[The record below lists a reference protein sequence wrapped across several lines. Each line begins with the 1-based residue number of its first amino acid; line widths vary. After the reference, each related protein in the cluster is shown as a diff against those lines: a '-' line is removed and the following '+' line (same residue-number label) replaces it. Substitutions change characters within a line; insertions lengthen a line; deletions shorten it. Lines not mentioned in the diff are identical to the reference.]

1 MSAPYTVT
9 SIDQVEITPLNPP
22 SNNAYSFKTG
32 NPLVQFVIPNQN
44 KLLVGSSIRLNGTFK
59 LMDNNNAPPVNP
71 GNAGGTDSGKGFTIS
86 NRLGIHSVIQQVT
99 LSNQDNNQTLETIR
113 NYNRYLASVMP
124 VTHSQNDYDNN
135 LSQKGLQASQHRLGS
150 MMWRKGEAGF
160 CIPLLT
166 GMLNSSAPIPLG
178 TNGIR
183 GLVIQIEL
191 APDSMVIHPVEPGST
206 GSNGAYY
213 QLVDLSLTYE
223 LLGVDEKSQA
233 KMGIAASGAFSYN
246 SIQNIYSVLNASDA
260 TMSFNFASSNT
271 LSVFHNFVPTTHV
284 NNYMHDS
291 MRTSG
296 LKNINGGAY
305 EGTDVAVNE
314 VSFMKGGVKF
324 PLDYEM
330 NEEPLPS
337 TVVNVSAANVVPRS
351 NFELN
356 FIDAIKPISK
366 YNHSLKSLYTTSGLL
381 TKVCVDG
388 SLKDENAEPSV
399 YQMNSTDENNKV
411 FGLGVN
417 FDPVSRVGVN
427 FKNTPYSIRIK
438 SGLDG
443 NSPNSIYTYTL
454 NKNTLMYSPSGV
466 MVQN

>member
-284 NNYMHDS
+284 
-291 MRTSG
+291 
-296 LKNINGGAY
+296 
-305 EGTDVAVNE
+305 
-314 VSFMKGGVKF
+314 
-324 PLDYEM
+324 
-330 NEEPLPS
+330 PLPPSARPTSAFSWGAS
-337 TVVNVSAANVVPRS
+337 TSRRSA
-351 NFELN
+351 
-356 FIDAIKPISK
+356 
-366 YNHSLKSLYTTSGLL
+366 
-381 TKVCVDG
+381 
-388 SLKDENAEPSV
+388 
-399 YQMNSTDENNKV
+399 
-411 FGLGVN
+411 
-417 FDPVSRVGVN
+417 
-427 FKNTPYSIRIK
+427 
-438 SGLDG
+438 
-443 NSPNSIYTYTL
+443 
-454 NKNTLMYSPSGV
+454 
-466 MVQN
+466 